1 MKDIEAGRA
10 NGLNEGLIDR
20 LALDEGRIS
29 GIAEGLR
36 QIAAL
41 PDPIGETVWG
51 AKRPNG
57 LAVTKVRV
65 PLGVIGVIYE
75 ARPNVTADAAGL
87 CIKSGNAVILR
98 GGKEAFNSNM
108 AIVKVM
114 QEAGYGAGLPEGF
127 KSIWWRTPRERA
139 QRRLCGLMNTWTLL
153 SPEEELGL
161 LKRWLRTQPSP
172 QSRRERE
179 IATCMWTLP
188 LTLKWRRIL
197 LSTPKLKDPRCATQ
211 RKS

>member
-1 MKDIEAGRA
+1 MATLSTSAKNDALLAIADALVDNADYIIGENMKDIEAGRA

-65 PLGVIGVIYE
+65 SLGVIGVIYE

-87 CIKSGNAVILR
+87 CIKSGNAVILKR
-98 GGKEAFNSNM
+98 RQGG
-108 AIVKVM
+108 
-114 QEAGYGAGLPEGF
+114 L
-127 KSIWWRTPRERA
+127 
-139 QRRLCGLMNTWTLL
+139 
-153 SPEEELGL
+153 
-161 LKRWLRTQPSP
+161 
-172 QSRRERE
+172 
-179 IATCMWTLP
+179 
-188 LTLKWRRIL
+188 
-197 LSTPKLKDPRCATQ
+197 
-211 RKS
+211 